1 MTGDLGTANTWL
13 AIIALV
19 SLAEFLMIIGASV
32 MAWRL
37 YSKVTST
44 VEQIEQRH
52 IVPLAANVN
61 VLIAEV
67 REVTAKVKH
76 AEESV
81 RGVMTSVADKAKVVA
96 AIAQRGWPVLGAVRA
111 VNAAVRAFAHAGRSE
126 ARPAPPRLPSTPHRP
141 WRTV

>member
-1 MTGDLGTANTWL
+1 MTGELGTTNMWL

-19 SLAEFLMIIGASV
+19 SVAEFLFIAAASV

-37 YSKVTST
+37 YNKVTIA

-52 IVPLAANVN
+52 IVPLTANVN

-81 RGVMTSVADKAKVVA
+81 RGVVTSVEDKARVVA
-96 AIAQRGWPVLGAVRA
+96 AIAQRGWPVIGAVRA
-111 VNAAVRAFAHAGRSE
+111 VNAAVRAFAHAGRTE
-126 ARPAPPRLPSTPHRP
+126 ARPVPPRLPSTPHRP

>member
-1 MTGDLGTANTWL
+1 MTGDLGTTNVWL

-19 SLAEFLMIIGASV
+19 SLAEFLIIGAASV

-37 YSKVTST
+37 YNKVTST

-52 IVPLAANVN
+52 IVPLTAKVS
-61 VLIAEV
+61 VLITEV

-81 RGVMTSVADKAKVVA
+81 RSVVTSVEDKAKVVA
-96 AIAQRGWPVLGAVRA
+96 AIAQRGWPVIGVVRA
-111 VNAAVRAFAHAGRSE
+111 VNAAVRAFAHAGRTE
-126 ARPAPPRLPSTPHRP
+126 NAPHLSPTPHRP